1 MLTIAE
7 ILKKDISDE
16 MKDLAIKGLASRP
29 EGYVLAVDFD
39 GTLCWNKYPEIGEE
53 RKRATYRVRRVKDL
67 GVKVILWTC
76 REGALLDAA
85 LAWCAERGL
94 IFDAVNDNTEER
106 KALYG
111 NNPRKVGYDE
121 LWDDRA
127 VSV

>member
-16 MKDLAIKGLASRP
+16 LRDFAIKGLASRP
-29 EGYVLAVDFD
+29 GGYVLAVDFD
-39 GTLCWNKYPEIGEE
+39 GTLCWDEYPEIGEQ
-53 RKRATYRVRRVKDL
+53 RNYTISPVRRVKDL

-76 REGALLDAA
+76 REGTLLDIA

-127 VSV
+127 ERP